1 MRAGCDGVLRAL
13 GINKIDPP
21 IPPKPGETIV

>member
-1 MRAGCDGVLRAL
+1 MVLRAL